1 MLDEDF
7 IGSDDDGKEPEDQ
20 IGAFGDKREHFY
32 GGYKVLIVLFKP
44 RFSDNKLLRKSYSL
58 ISLNTQ
64 HEFLTLKVK
73 ESFIAF
79 AKSKYLLKLFI

>member
-44 RFSDNKLLRKSYSL
+44 RFSDNK
-58 ISLNTQ
+58 
-64 HEFLTLKVK
+64 
-73 ESFIAF
+73 
-79 AKSKYLLKLFI
+79 